1 MRLTELKLEGYRG
14 FTKEKV
20 KFDPRLTILVGANG
34 SGKSSVLDAI
44 FLMLSQYSARLVGS
58 RASAQRLKETD
69 IRVRSA
75 ETRIHLEIGEPG
87 VGQVRWTLLKQGPR
101 ERVLKPLSSEFSS
114 LNDFVKVIAERT
126 GGADYLRGEVLPIYY
141 DQSRVVLRI
150 PKRHRVS
157 TRDDSAES
165 AFRDSM
171 GASGIDFPALTY
183 WFQDRETDELR
194 RQRSRRGYVDRE
206 LEAVRRAMTTA
217 TGLKN
222 PYFNV
227 DRPRGLTFEK
237 DKTPLHVSQ
246 LSTGERVFLALA
258 GDLARRLAAISKPE
272 DNPLDGRAI
281 VLIDEVELHLHPK
294 WQRTIAPW
302 LLKTFPNCQFI
313 VSTHSPQ
320 VVSEVEAEHIRI
332 LVDSPKGTRV
342 TSARWTKGRDS
353 NHLLATIFDTAE
365 REASA
370 DQLIRQADAA
380 ITESKFDKAQ
390 SLIGKLEQAIEGAPP
405 EVALLQARLAR
416 RRSK

>member
-1 MRLTELKLEGYRG
+1 MRLIELELKGYRG
-14 FTKEKV
+14 FSEEKV

-44 FLMLSQYSARLVGS
+44 FLMLSQYSARLIGS
-58 RASAQRLKETD
+58 RASAQRIKDTD
-69 IRVRSA
+69 IRIGAA
-75 ETRIHLEIGEPG
+75 ETRIRLLMEDVDAGH
-87 VGQVRWTLLKQGPR
+87 VRWTLLKQGPR

-114 LNDFVKVIAERT
+114 LNEFVKVIAGRAE
-126 GGADYLRGEVLPIYY
+126 GADYLRGEVLPAYY

-157 TRDDSAES
+157 ARDDSAES

-194 RQRSRRGYVDRE
+194 RQKARRGYVDRE
-206 LEAVRRAMTTA
+206 LDAVRRAMTTA
-217 TGLKN
+217 TGLKD

-237 DKTPLHVSQ
+237 NKTPLHVSQ

-258 GDLARRLAAISKPE
+258 GDLARRLAAVCRPGE
-272 DNPLDGRAI
+272 NPLNGRAI
-281 VLIDEVELHLHPK
+281 VLIDELELHLHPK
-294 WQRTIAPW
+294 WQRNIAPW
-302 LLKTFPNCQFI
+302 LLNTFPNCQFI

-320 VVSEVEAEHIRI
+320 VVSEVEAKHLRI
-332 LVDSPKGTRV
+332 LIDSPKGTRV
-342 TSARWTKGRDS
+342 ASARWTKGRDS
-353 NHLLATIFDTAE
+353 NHLLATIFDTVE

-370 DQLIRQADAA
+370 DRLIRKADVA
-380 ITESKFDKAQ
+380 ITENKFTKAQ
-390 SLIGKLEQAIEGAPP
+390 DLIEQLDEAIEGAPP

-416 RRSK
+416 RRAK